1 MTLIEDYHKVRKL
14 FSMTKK
20 YENFIE
26 NRVGAKVEVTEESSQ
41 NVEVQFEDN
50 VRKVIAKNMI

>member
-1 MTLIEDYHKVRKL
+1 
-14 FSMTKK
+14 MTKK